1 MASNNKAFVRDVKKF
16 LKRNSMILVALF
28 ILVVALSIFTN
39 TFLTKDNLLSVVR
52 QCSVE
57 AVLAFGM
64 ALVLIIGCIDL
75 SVSSVVA
82 LSGCICVYLIE
93 ISGFPTEVAVLLTLL
108 FGAFCGL
115 ANGLIA
121 AFTTIPAFII
131 TLATQQVFRGA
142 AYLMTNGKSIMCY
155 DEKFGAIGTGN
166 IGPVPILGIIIVI
179 CVIVT
184 SVILNRTK
192 FGRGMYAIGGN
203 RNAAIYAGIKVRK
216 ITCLVFVMTGVL
228 SAMSGIMLAS
238 RVYSGQP
245 AAANGYEG
253 NAIAAA
259 VLGGVSFS
267 GGVGTIGGVLIGVF
281 IIGFMNNGLN
291 MLHVTSYWQIIVKG
305 LLILFAV
312 NTRLFHFNQTSMKIT
327 WQKIILSFVLTW
339 ILSNFL
345 GQCFVYLHKT
355 FDIPAIDAMVHHYL
369 HPLRDF
375 IMSSLVTSSCYIIY
389 LIRRQQQVIVENE
402 QLKAENIRNQFEV
415 LKNQLNPHMLF
426 NSLNTLRSLVRENQ
440 DRAQDYIQELS
451 HVLRYTLQGNES
463 QCVTLREEMDF
474 VSAYIFLLKMR
485 FEDNLRFEINITHNS
500 EEYLLPPMSIQMLI
514 ENAVKHNEI
523 SNRRPLTI
531 TIATDSEEGLLVSN
545 PIQSKLTATT
555 GTGIGLVNLDKRY
568 RLLFRQE
575 IQITE
580 DRNFT
585 VRIPLIRK
593 DL

>member
-16 LKRNSMILVALF
+16 LKRNSMILMALF

-64 ALVLIIGCIDL
+64 AMVLIIGCIDL

-93 ISGFPTEVAVLLTLL
+93 ISGFSTEVAVLLTLL

-155 DEKFGAIGTGN
+155 DEKFGAIGTGH
-166 IGPVPILGIIIVI
+166 IGPIPILGIIIII

-291 MLHVTSYWQIIVKG
+291 MLHVISYWQIIVKG

-312 NTRLFHFNQTSMKIT
+312 
-327 WQKIILSFVLTW
+327 
-339 ILSNFL
+339 
-345 GQCFVYLHKT
+345 YL
-355 FDIPAIDAMVHHYL
+355 D
-369 HPLRDF
+369 
-375 IMSSLVTSSCYIIY
+375 
-389 LIRRQQQVIVENE
+389 
-402 QLKAENIRNQFEV
+402 
-415 LKNQLNPHMLF
+415 
-426 NSLNTLRSLVRENQ
+426 TLRSSKR
-440 DRAQDYIQELS
+440 
-451 HVLRYTLQGNES
+451 
-463 QCVTLREEMDF
+463 
-474 VSAYIFLLKMR
+474 LK
-485 FEDNLRFEINITHNS
+485 I
-500 EEYLLPPMSIQMLI
+500 
-514 ENAVKHNEI
+514 
-523 SNRRPLTI
+523 
-531 TIATDSEEGLLVSN
+531 
-545 PIQSKLTATT
+545 
-555 GTGIGLVNLDKRY
+555 KR
-568 RLLFRQE
+568 
-575 IQITE
+575 
-580 DRNFT
+580 
-585 VRIPLIRK
+585 K
-593 DL
+593 G

>member
-166 IGPVPILGIIIVI
+166 IGPIPILGIIIVI

-312 NTRLFHFNQTSMKIT
+312 
-327 WQKIILSFVLTW
+327 
-339 ILSNFL
+339 
-345 GQCFVYLHKT
+345 YL
-355 FDIPAIDAMVHHYL
+355 V
-369 HPLRDF
+369 
-375 IMSSLVTSSCYIIY
+375 
-389 LIRRQQQVIVENE
+389 
-402 QLKAENIRNQFEV
+402 
-415 LKNQLNPHMLF
+415 
-426 NSLNTLRSLVRENQ
+426 TLRSSKR
-440 DRAQDYIQELS
+440 
-451 HVLRYTLQGNES
+451 
-463 QCVTLREEMDF
+463 
-474 VSAYIFLLKMR
+474 LK
-485 FEDNLRFEINITHNS
+485 I
-500 EEYLLPPMSIQMLI
+500 
-514 ENAVKHNEI
+514 
-523 SNRRPLTI
+523 
-531 TIATDSEEGLLVSN
+531 
-545 PIQSKLTATT
+545 
-555 GTGIGLVNLDKRY
+555 KR
-568 RLLFRQE
+568 
-575 IQITE
+575 
-580 DRNFT
+580 
-585 VRIPLIRK
+585 K
-593 DL
+593 G

>member
-166 IGPVPILGIIIVI
+166 IGPIPILGIIIVI

-291 MLHVTSYWQIIVKG
+291 MLHVTYYWQIIVKG

-312 NTRLFHFNQTSMKIT
+312 
-327 WQKIILSFVLTW
+327 
-339 ILSNFL
+339 
-345 GQCFVYLHKT
+345 YL
-355 FDIPAIDAMVHHYL
+355 D
-369 HPLRDF
+369 
-375 IMSSLVTSSCYIIY
+375 
-389 LIRRQQQVIVENE
+389 
-402 QLKAENIRNQFEV
+402 
-415 LKNQLNPHMLF
+415 
-426 NSLNTLRSLVRENQ
+426 TLRSSKR
-440 DRAQDYIQELS
+440 
-451 HVLRYTLQGNES
+451 
-463 QCVTLREEMDF
+463 
-474 VSAYIFLLKMR
+474 LK
-485 FEDNLRFEINITHNS
+485 I
-500 EEYLLPPMSIQMLI
+500 
-514 ENAVKHNEI
+514 
-523 SNRRPLTI
+523 
-531 TIATDSEEGLLVSN
+531 
-545 PIQSKLTATT
+545 
-555 GTGIGLVNLDKRY
+555 KR
-568 RLLFRQE
+568 
-575 IQITE
+575 
-580 DRNFT
+580 
-585 VRIPLIRK
+585 K
-593 DL
+593 G

>member
-1 MASNNKAFVRDVKKF
+1 M
-16 LKRNSMILVALF
+16 
-28 ILVVALSIFTN
+28 
-39 TFLTKDNLLSVVR
+39 
-52 QCSVE
+52 
-57 AVLAFGM
+57 AFGM

-166 IGPVPILGIIIVI
+166 IGPIPILGIIIVI

-312 NTRLFHFNQTSMKIT
+312 
-327 WQKIILSFVLTW
+327 
-339 ILSNFL
+339 
-345 GQCFVYLHKT
+345 YL
-355 FDIPAIDAMVHHYL
+355 D
-369 HPLRDF
+369 
-375 IMSSLVTSSCYIIY
+375 
-389 LIRRQQQVIVENE
+389 
-402 QLKAENIRNQFEV
+402 
-415 LKNQLNPHMLF
+415 
-426 NSLNTLRSLVRENQ
+426 TLRSSKR
-440 DRAQDYIQELS
+440 
-451 HVLRYTLQGNES
+451 
-463 QCVTLREEMDF
+463 
-474 VSAYIFLLKMR
+474 LK
-485 FEDNLRFEINITHNS
+485 I
-500 EEYLLPPMSIQMLI
+500 
-514 ENAVKHNEI
+514 
-523 SNRRPLTI
+523 
-531 TIATDSEEGLLVSN
+531 
-545 PIQSKLTATT
+545 
-555 GTGIGLVNLDKRY
+555 KR
-568 RLLFRQE
+568 
-575 IQITE
+575 
-580 DRNFT
+580 
-585 VRIPLIRK
+585 K
-593 DL
+593 G

>member
-1 MASNNKAFVRDVKKF
+1 MRDVKKF

-166 IGPVPILGIIIVI
+166 IGPIPILGIIIVI

-245 AAANGYEG
+245 AAANG
-253 NAIAAA
+253 
-259 VLGGVSFS
+259 
-267 GGVGTIGGVLIGVF
+267 
-281 IIGFMNNGLN
+281 
-291 MLHVTSYWQIIVKG
+291 
-305 LLILFAV
+305 
-312 NTRLFHFNQTSMKIT
+312 
-327 WQKIILSFVLTW
+327 
-339 ILSNFL
+339 
-345 GQCFVYLHKT
+345 
-355 FDIPAIDAMVHHYL
+355 
-369 HPLRDF
+369 
-375 IMSSLVTSSCYIIY
+375 
-389 LIRRQQQVIVENE
+389 
-402 QLKAENIRNQFEV
+402 
-415 LKNQLNPHMLF
+415 
-426 NSLNTLRSLVRENQ
+426 
-440 DRAQDYIQELS
+440 
-451 HVLRYTLQGNES
+451 
-463 QCVTLREEMDF
+463 
-474 VSAYIFLLKMR
+474 
-485 FEDNLRFEINITHNS
+485 
-500 EEYLLPPMSIQMLI
+500 
-514 ENAVKHNEI
+514 
-523 SNRRPLTI
+523 
-531 TIATDSEEGLLVSN
+531 
-545 PIQSKLTATT
+545 
-555 GTGIGLVNLDKRY
+555 
-568 RLLFRQE
+568 
-575 IQITE
+575 
-580 DRNFT
+580 
-585 VRIPLIRK
+585 
-593 DL
+593 